1 MSLTMFVK
9 TVHISFQV
17 NSQRSA
23 LVIHIPRRWFC
34 CFSTWRSFILF
45 HFFLRFDSGFS
56 EDAKQTE
63 GTEGGP
69 NRAQVTPRQYLAF
82 DSQLNPSGAVGQISR
97 SPSLPAGQI
106 N

>member
-1 MSLTMFVK
+1 MFVK

-23 LVIHIPRRWFC
+23 LVIHIPRGWF
-34 CFSTWRSFILF
+34 FVSAHAAPLF
-45 HFFLRFDSGFS
+45 NFFFCLRFDSGFS
-56 EDAKQTE
+56 KDAKQTE
-63 GTEGGP
+63 GIEGGL
-69 NRAQVTPRQYLAF
+69 NRAEVTPQQYLAF
-82 DSQLNPSGAVGQISR
+82 DSQLNPSGAVDKIGR